1 MVTRITIA
9 NQFILTFLVKR
20 LKLFQLKEIHKF
32 KMIARIL
39 FALAVGL
46 TFTNAASLTDDVLT
60 CYNCGYLQLTNG
72 TRIPLK
78 EEYGD
83 IPFCGD
89 FASDEGM
96 TIPAMIVSSSQK
108 IYYTLEQP
116 FRLIIISIH
125 QFQFYLD
132 KRLKK
137 LAYHCMKLQKLS

>member
-1 MVTRITIA
+1 MLIDISSFMVTRITIA

-20 LKLFQLKEIHKF
+20 LKLFQLKEIHNF

-72 TRIPLK
+72 TRVPLK

-96 TIPAMIVSSSQK
+96 TIPAMIVSSIQK
-108 IYYTLEQP
+108 IP
-116 FRLIIISIH
+116 S
-125 QFQFYLD
+125 
-132 KRLKK
+132 LK
-137 LAYHCMKLQKLS
+137 LNLW

>member
-1 MVTRITIA
+1 
-9 NQFILTFLVKR
+9 
-20 LKLFQLKEIHKF
+20 
-32 KMIARIL
+32 MIAKVL
-39 FALAVGL
+39 FSLAVGL

-72 TRIPLK
+72 TRVPLK

-108 IYYTLEQP
+108 IYYPLEQP
-116 FRLIIISIH
+116 FRLIVKSYLNIS
-125 QFQFYLD
+125 
-132 KRLKK
+132 
-137 LAYHCMKLQKLS
+137 